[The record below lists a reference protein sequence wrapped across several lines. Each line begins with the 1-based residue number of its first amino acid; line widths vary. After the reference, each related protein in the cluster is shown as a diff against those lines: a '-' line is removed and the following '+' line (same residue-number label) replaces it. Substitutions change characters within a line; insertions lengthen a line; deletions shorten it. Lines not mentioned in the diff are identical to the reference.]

1 MGPYFVAAL
10 VGYLGPV
17 KRVSAVTLFPEIT
30 ARDTGERHIPEA
42 PSRVTAAL
50 EMAGGTSAALTML
63 SAADHYRPDFEIAGF
78 EGLLICN
85 DPNKFAEDLYL
96 KSKVHGD
103 RNLPLDYALDGQGR
117 GAALADMAV
126 ALKDNRPHR
135 LNGDFALHCLE
146 VLLGVLESGR
156 TGTAIEMQTTCERP
170 VPMSK
175 IEPGQRLSAA
185 FALPNGTVC

>member
-1 MGPYFVAAL
+1 
-10 VGYLGPV
+10 
-17 KRVSAVTLFPEIT
+17 VTLFPEIT
-30 ARDTGERHIPEA
+30 ARDTGKRHIPEA

-85 DPNKFAEDLYL
+85 DPNKFGESLYV
-96 KSKVHGD
+96 KSRDHGD
-103 RNLPLDYALDGQGR
+103 RDLPLEYAIDGQAR
-117 GAALADMAV
+117 GAGLVDMALA
-126 ALKDNRPHR
+126 LRDNRPHR

-175 IEPGQRLSAA
+175 IEPGQPLSAA
-185 FALPNGTVC
+185 FALPNGALG